1 MNWQNFRDSFAI
13 QYVAQGRNPN
23 DCLMR
28 IMNVRHLALALWAE
42 LQQDDVKPDATP
54 RMDDYVLC
62 WEDTGQLILGLE
74 EAVTGVYLSE
84 STEYPGKHWV
94 QIGDQMEVVTH
105 VVKIGVGNEFANN

>member
-23 DCLMR
+23 DCLQR

-42 LQQDDVKPDATP
+42 LQQDNVKPDNTP

-62 WEDTGQLILGLE
+62 WDDTSQLILGME
-74 EAVTGVYLSE
+74 EATAGVYLSE
-84 STEYPGKHWV
+84 STEYPGSHWV
-94 QIGDQMEVVTH
+94 KIDDEMMTVRN
-105 VVKIGVGNEFANN
+105 VVKIDAGKQFTSN